1 MKIKTIAPKIPDTF
15 SILLIIMVI
24 FIALTWIIPA
34 GEYSRE
40 VTDFGGIR
48 KEVLIPGSYRQ
59 VDSNPQ
65 GIGAFLMAPIRG
77 FIAASQIIGF
87 CLLVGGAF
95 GVFNRTGAINAGLTQ
110 VLKNS
115 RKNPRQK
122 KFIVPLVMLIFSLA
136 GATFGMSES
145 VLVFIIITIPLS
157 LALGYDSIVGICM
170 SFLAAGVGFAGAFFN
185 PFTIGIAQGI
195 SEIPLFSGWEYRI
208 VIWLVL
214 TLAAI
219 LFVARYI
226 RKIEKNPELSPVY
239 QIDQKRKPS
248 TIDKNDTTKMTIKH
262 KIILWIL
269 LATFI
274 ILVIGSNNWKW
285 YINEIAAL
293 FTAAAIVVAIIFRLS
308 GKNAMEAF
316 VEGAKG
322 MTMAALVIGISRG
335 LLIIATDGKII
346 DTMLHSMAE
355 ATSGVSPA
363 ITAQI
368 MFLVQ
373 GAINFFVPSGSGQ
386 AALTMPVMAP
396 LSDLVGVSRQ
406 TAVLA
411 FQLGDGIFNMII
423 PTSGVTMGALSI
435 AKIPYQLWFKWLLPL
450 ILILMILAMILMIP
464 PTIMFQY

>member
-1 MKIKTIAPKIPDTF
+1 
-15 SILLIIMVI
+15 
-24 FIALTWIIPA
+24 
-34 GEYSRE
+34 
-40 VTDFGGIR
+40 
-48 KEVLIPGSYRQ
+48 
-59 VDSNPQ
+59 
-65 GIGAFLMAPIRG
+65 
-77 FIAASQIIGF
+77 
-87 CLLVGGAF
+87 
-95 GVFNRTGAINAGLTQ
+95 
-110 VLKNS
+110 
-115 RKNPRQK
+115 
-122 KFIVPLVMLIFSLA
+122 
-136 GATFGMSES
+136 
-145 VLVFIIITIPLS
+145 
-157 LALGYDSIVGICM
+157 
-170 SFLAAGVGFAGAFFN
+170 
-185 PFTIGIAQGI
+185 
-195 SEIPLFSGWEYRI
+195 
-208 VIWLVL
+208 
-214 TLAAI
+214 
-219 LFVARYI
+219 
-226 RKIEKNPELSPVY
+226 
-239 QIDQKRKPS
+239 
-248 TIDKNDTTKMTIKH
+248 
-262 KIILWIL
+262 L

>member
-1 MKIKTIAPKIPDTF
+1 MIKHNRIKIPDTF
-15 SILLIIMVI
+15 TILILIMVV
-24 FIALTWIIPA
+24 FIILTWIIPA
-34 GEYSRE
+34 GVYDRE
-40 VTDFGGIR
+40 TTEVGGIT
-48 KEVLIPGSYRQ
+48 KEVLVPGSYRQ
-59 VDSNPQ
+59 VENSPQ
-65 GIGAFLMAPIRG
+65 GAGAFLLAPIRG

-87 CLLVGGAF
+87 CLFVGGAF
-95 GVFNRTGAINAGLTQ
+95 GVFSRTGAINAGLFRI
-110 VLKNS
+110 LRAS
-115 RKNPRQK
+115 RQNPKRK
-122 KFIVPLVMLIFSLA
+122 RFIVPMVMVLFSLA

-145 VLVFIIITIPLS
+145 VLVFIMLTVPLA

-208 VIWLVL
+208 LIWVVL
-214 TLAAI
+214 TLTAI
-219 LFVARYI
+219 LFVMRYI
-226 RKIEKNPELSPVY
+226 RKIEKKPESSKVY
-239 QIDQKRKPS
+239 EIDIQRQGQS
-248 TIDKNDTTKMTIKH
+248 IGMDEDAIMTGRH
-262 KIILWIL
+262 KLVLWML

-274 ILVIGSNNWKW
+274 LLVVGSNVWDW
-285 YINEIAAL
+285 YINEISAL
-293 FTAAAIVVAIIFRLS
+293 FTGAAILVAILFRLP
-308 GKNAMEAF
+308 GKEAMEAF
-316 VEGAKG
+316 VDGAKG

-346 DTMLHSMAE
+346 DTMLHAMADS
-355 ATSGVSPA
+355 TKGVTPA

-368 MFLVQ
+368 MFLIQ

-435 AKIPYQLWFKWLLPL
+435 SKIPYQVWFRWLYPL
-450 ILILMILAMILMIP
+450 IIILMLISALLLIP
-464 PTIMFQY
+464 PTAIFSY